1 MNVKNFLSLFVVL
14 QLIVMPVVA
23 VQAAPKDNLTAEEQA
38 ELEANAA
45 EAKVQAQETAAE
57 VAEKLGLEFTDL
69 QAKLIAALD
78 KADEA
83 IDEAI
88 DAINASVYM
97 SSETKVELTD
107 GLKTLQGKL
116 LDYRAQA
123 NTATSMEE
131 LQAINAEV
139 VATLKANKTV
149 IIEAMKESMLVIAEQ
164 VSQSMEKIKIK
175 AEAALKILDVECDSE
190 AFAQIEAL
198 VTELETTNASL
209 KAAIEADDVATA
221 KVEAKAGISISV
233 DLAASFA
240 LLVKDCQAE
249 IEAQAEVNL

>member
-1 MNVKNFLSLFVVL
+1 MNLKNLLSLFVVL
-14 QLIVMPVVA
+14 QLIVMPVIA

-45 EAKVQAQETAAE
+45 EAKTQAQETAAE
-57 VAEKLGLEFTDL
+57 VAEKMGLEYADL
-69 QAKLIAALD
+69 QVKMVAALD
-78 KADEA
+78 KSTDA
-83 IDEAI
+83 IDQAI
-88 DAINASVYM
+88 DTINASVYI

-116 LDYRAQA
+116 LEYRTQVNNAD
-123 NTATSMEE
+123 TIEE
-131 LQAINAEV
+131 LQALNAEI
-139 VATLKANKTV
+139 VALLKANKTV
-149 IIEAMKESMLVIAEQ
+149 IAEAMKESMLVIAEQ

-175 AEAALKILDVECDSE
+175 AEAALRTLDVECDSE
-190 AFAQIEAL
+190 SFAEIDAL
-198 VTELETTNASL
+198 VTQLETTNASL
-209 KAAIEADDVATA
+209 EAAIAANDVATA

-240 LLVKDCQAE
+240 GLVADCQEE